1 MLGER
6 TYIFSAY
13 NTESVYAYGT
23 SGDAVRYCEYLNL
36 NREDI
41 AHYGIEKTDLTPNQ
55 LQNTINLADD
65 KTGRGFFKYG

>member
-1 MLGER
+1 MKGDR

-13 NTESVYAYGT
+13 NSESVYAYGT

-55 LQNTINLADD
+55 LQNTINLADELAD
-65 KTGRGFFKYG
+65 CCNQ